1 MKQQN
6 RKFLN
11 FGQLSDKLG
20 GRSRS
25 SVERDIRAGR
35 LPKPVKMG
43 GLNYWAEDV
52 IDRLMSEMIDAEAA

>member
-1 MKQQN
+1 MQQQT

-11 FGQLSDKLG
+11 FAQLSSKLG

-43 GLNYWAEDV
+43 GLNYWVEDA
-52 IDRLMSEMIDAEAA
+52 IDALISEMAKAETA